1 MNNEQEFLPI
11 KSIDHVEFYVGNAK
25 QAAYYYMTA
34 FGFQPLAV
42 SSLETGNRDN
52 MSVVLRQNN
61 ITLVLTSSFL
71 PDSPVSQHVRLH
83 GDGIKV
89 LALEV
94 EDAARSFEET
104 TKRGAQAYFTPRE
117 ETDHNGTVHLS
128 AIKTYGDTV
137 HVFVDRSQYKGLF
150 LPGFEKW
157 EPDYRPTET
166 GLRIVDHVVG
176 NVDWGQMKTWAKFY
190 EEVMGFKQLISFDD
204 KDISTEYTAL
214 MSKVM
219 TNGNFRVKFPI
230 NEPAHGKKKSQIEE
244 FLDYYRGPGVQHLA
258 LHTHDIL
265 HTVPELRRRGVEF
278 LTIPDAYYSHLLDRV
293 GQIDEDIEELRQH
306 NILVDRD
313 EDGYLLQIFTR
324 PLQDRPTFFVEII
337 QRKGARSFG
346 KGNFK
351 ALFESIELEQ
361 ERRGNL

>member
-128 AIKTYGDTV
+128 AIKTYGDTFKLI
-137 HVFVDRSQYKGLF
+137 VFV
-150 LPGFEKW
+150 
-157 EPDYRPTET
+157 
-166 GLRIVDHVVG
+166 
-176 NVDWGQMKTWAKFY
+176 AK
-190 EEVMGFKQLISFDD
+190 KI
-204 KDISTEYTAL
+204 
-214 MSKVM
+214 
-219 TNGNFRVKFPI
+219 
-230 NEPAHGKKKSQIEE
+230 
-244 FLDYYRGPGVQHLA
+244 
-258 LHTHDIL
+258 
-265 HTVPELRRRGVEF
+265 
-278 LTIPDAYYSHLLDRV
+278 
-293 GQIDEDIEELRQH
+293 
-306 NILVDRD
+306 
-313 EDGYLLQIFTR
+313 
-324 PLQDRPTFFVEII
+324 
-337 QRKGARSFG
+337 
-346 KGNFK
+346 
-351 ALFESIELEQ
+351 
-361 ERRGNL
+361 